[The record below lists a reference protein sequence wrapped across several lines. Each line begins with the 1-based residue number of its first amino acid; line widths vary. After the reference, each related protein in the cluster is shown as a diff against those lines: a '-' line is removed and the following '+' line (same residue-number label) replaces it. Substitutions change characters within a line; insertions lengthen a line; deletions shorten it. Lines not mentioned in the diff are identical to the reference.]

1 MWPAWLAPILGRY
14 SQAEPDRPGQ
24 QQEMRVVLCPELS
37 GRFWVSRG
45 QREPAVCVRRPGGW
59 GRGRP
64 PAGRLNNSDSLGK
77 KGWGRGQPSGVRAA
91 PAIGHLPCCR
101 SQAFATAPGW
111 CPKSPPGPAECW
123 PASAQ
128 VSLSLS
134 LQPWT
139 LSPRA
144 PLPSTRGG
152 PALQSPHSSHSLRP
166 QEDQRGAWGPA
177 TTCRASLFSPDETE
191 SQAAEVGGWPARA
204 LSHTVSIGR
213 LQAKGRQ
220 QPGPGPC
227 RALLGR
233 RACGLFLL
241 SDDTTQAAAVTYLC
255 RPRAR
260 PQRQLCTLGS
270 TPSPQ
275 GSPFP
280 HPGSPGA

>member
-1 MWPAWLAPILGRY
+1 MCAAAWRLRAGK
-14 SQAEPDRPGQ
+14 AT
-24 QQEMRVVLCPELS
+24 
-37 GRFWVSRG
+37 
-45 QREPAVCVRRPGGW
+45 

-64 PAGRLNNSDSLGK
+64 PVGRLNNSDSPGK

-91 PAIGHLPCCR
+91 PAIRHLPCSR
-101 SQAFATAPGW
+101 SQAFAAAPGW
-111 CPKSPPGPAECW
+111 CPRSPPGPAECG

-128 VSLSLS
+128 VSPSLS

-144 PLPSTRGG
+144 LLPSTHGG

-177 TTCRASLFSPDETE
+177 TTCRASLFSLDETE
-191 SQAAEVGGWPARA
+191 SQAAEVGGWPAHA
-204 LSHTVSIGR
+204 LSHTVGIGR
-213 LQAKGRQ
+213 LQAKSRQ

-233 RACGLFLL
+233 GACGLFLL

-260 PQRQLCTLGS
+260 PQRQLCTLGLRALCPGEPLPPPWEPRRLS
-270 TPSPQ
+270 QQPLESPQ
-275 GSPFP
+275 DPCQPAS
-280 HPGSPGA
+280 